1 MTLVPTADLADGP
14 FVLALVDRLSP
25 VACGGHLHLLKEMLY
40 QGLEC
45 QTYYQSAFKLGDH
58 TSNKRGNTQL
68 WGAH

>member
-1 MTLVPTADLADGP
+1 MTLVPTADPADGP

-25 VACGGHLHLLKEMLY
+25 VAGGGHLHLLKEMLY
-40 QGLEC
+40 QGLEL
-45 QTYYQSAFKLGDH
+45 YYQSAFKLGDH